1 MADDTTQLVD
11 RLDRLEQKID
21 KLTDAMV
28 TLARTEEK
36 IMALEGDKKTL
47 TERINRHSEKIDE
60 LNEEVK
66 NNSRVTSNITK
77 GIWIVVAAVVSI
89 GVRTFFIGG

>member
-36 IMALEGDKKTL
+36 IMALEGDKKNL
-47 TERINRHSEKIDE
+47 TERLNRHSEKIDE

-66 NNSRVTSNITK
+66 SNSRVTSNITK
-77 GIWIVVAAVVSI
+77 GIWLVIAAVVGV
-89 GVRTFFIGG
+89 GVRVFFMGS